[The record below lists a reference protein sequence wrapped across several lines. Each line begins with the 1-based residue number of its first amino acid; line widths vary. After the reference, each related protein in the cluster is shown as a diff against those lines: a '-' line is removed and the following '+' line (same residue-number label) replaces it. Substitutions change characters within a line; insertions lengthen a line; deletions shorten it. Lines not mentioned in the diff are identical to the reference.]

1 MENAITD
8 NTEKKQ
14 FELTI
19 DGATALVEYR
29 LVGTDGIA
37 YLHTEVP
44 EEMGGKGIGKQLA
57 EYVLTYAQ
65 NHQLKVYPYC
75 PFIKKYIDRHPE
87 FQPLVAGS
95 FGK

>member
-1 MENAITD
+1 MENTIVN
-8 NTEKKQ
+8 NTEKNQ
-14 FELTI
+14 FELTLE
-19 DGATALVEYR
+19 GATALVEYR
-29 LVGTDGIA
+29 LRGTDAIY

-44 EEMGGKGIGKQLA
+44 EELGGKGIGKQLA

-65 NHQLKVYPYC
+65 DHQLKVYPYC

-87 FQPLVAGS
+87 FQPLVAED